1 MAEVSSIVQSIED
14 GKLVEKQ
21 TKKKETMGT
30 SEVGKD
36 QFLQLLVTQMRNQ
49 NPLEPASDTEWI
61 SQLANFSSLEAMQN
75 MSSTMTGTQAMSMVG
90 KYVDIVSKTDSGKTA
105 SESGYVDFVNVKGD
119 TVQVSVGG
127 KLYDAADVVNV
138 YDDYYL
144 LENGIGTETDKNNTD
159 NTNKEETKEET
170 KDSMARVI

>member
-105 SESGYVDFVNVKGD
+105 SESGYVDFVNVKDGN
-119 TVQVSVGG
+119 VQVSVGG

-144 LENGIGTETDKNNTD
+144 LENGIGTETKPEQKPDKENTD
-159 NTNKEETKEET
+159 KEETEDKQT
-170 KDSMARVI
+170 RVV

>member
-1 MAEVSSIVQSIED
+1 MAEVSSLVQSIKD
-14 GKLVEKQ
+14 GQLVEAQ
-21 TKKKETMGT
+21 TKKKDTTGT
-30 SEVGKD
+30 SEIGKD

-90 KYVDIVSKTDSGKTA
+90 KYVDIVSKTDSGNTVN
-105 SESGYVDFVNVKGD
+105 ESGYVDFVNVKDGN
-119 TVQVSVGG
+119 VQVSVGG
-127 KLYDAADVVNV
+127 KLYDAADVTNV

-144 LENGIGTETDKNNTD
+144 LENGIGTESSTGNSTGSNTGNNTD
-159 NTNKEETKEET
+159 KET
-170 KDSMARVI
+170 RVI

>member
-90 KYVDIVSKTDSGKTA
+90 KYVDIVSKTDSGKTT
-105 SESGYVDFVNVKGD
+105 SESGYVDFVNVKDGN
-119 TVQVSVGG
+119 VQVSVGG

-144 LENGIGTETDKNNTD
+144 LENGIGTETDTNSN
-159 NTNKEETKEET
+159 NTNKEETEDKQT
-170 KDSMARVI
+170 RVV